1 MNTSYN
7 NYKYALFGGT
17 FDPVHNGH
25 IRLAKAAAN
34 ELGLDKLFFMPNFI
48 SPFKRDVKV
57 TAAEDR
63 CAMLNIA
70 CKANDKFI
78 VSRYEVD
85 RQTPSYTYNTLTF
98 FNNNYDGKLYFLLGF
113 DSLVQIDTWYKG
125 EKILKSFTLV
135 AGRRPGTESSV
146 GLEKIKEF
154 KAKYNAD
161 IILLDVEPYEASST
175 EIRQLVDEGKS
186 LGGIVLPEVE
196 NYINEHNLYR

>member
-1 MNTSYN
+1 MNISYK

-25 IRLAKAAAN
+25 IRLAKAAAY
-34 ELGLDKLFFMPNFI
+34 ELSLDKLFFMPNFI
-48 SPFKRDVKV
+48 SPFKKDTKV
-57 TAAEDR
+57 TAVEDR

-70 CKANDKFI
+70 CRTNDKFI

-98 FNNNYDGKLYFLLGF
+98 FDNNYDGKLYFLLGF
-113 DSLVQIDTWYKG
+113 DSLMQIDTWYKG
-125 EKILKSFTLV
+125 EEILKSFTLV
-135 AGRRPGTESSV
+135 TGRRPGTESSV
-146 GLEKIKEF
+146 GLEKIEDY

-161 IILLDVEPYEASST
+161 IILLDVEPYDASST
-175 EIRQLVDEGKS
+175 EIRQLVAYGKS
-186 LGGIVLPEVE
+186 LSGIVLPEVE